1 MLRAIK
7 AAFLLRW
14 PVNGL
19 GDVPVNIVGLACL
32 GALGLG
38 NHGFWLAGIGLE
50 TLYLATLVSNRRF
63 LNWVAA
69 QDKVVED
76 GSVSQKLKALVDQLA
91 PDSRRSMDH
100 LNQRCGK
107 IEALWHATDEFQLG
121 TNEQALRDLQW
132 FYLKL
137 LIARQHMQSADSD
150 ADMAKVQ
157 HDIGTI
163 ERELADPRLS
173 PATRE
178 SKTATLA
185 ILKKRSENFERR
197 KQSLDEIASDL
208 ARIEAQIDLVLE
220 NATLEGKPQS
230 VAINL
235 DLASQALDSGAFGS
249 SAADVADVDAAYSQA
264 SMPKDRA

>member
-1 MLRAIK
+1 
-7 AAFLLRW
+7 
-14 PVNGL
+14 VN
-19 GDVPVNIVGLACL
+19 VVGLACL
-32 GALGLG
+32 GALGFG

-63 LNWVAA
+63 LHWVAA

-76 GSVSQKLKALVDQLA
+76 GTVAQKLRALENQLA
-91 PDSRRSMDH
+91 PENRRAMDH
-100 LNQRCGK
+100 LTQRCGK
-107 IEALWHATDEFQLG
+107 IEALWRSTDELQLG

-137 LIARQHMQSADSD
+137 LIARQHLQSADTE
-150 ADMAKVQ
+150 ADVAKVQ
-157 HDIGTI
+157 SDIAAL
-163 ERELADPRLS
+163 ERQLADRKLT

-185 ILKKRSENFERR
+185 ILKKRSENFDRR

-208 ARIEAQIDLVLE
+208 ARIEAQVDLVME
-220 NATLEGKPQS
+220 NTTLEGKPQS

-235 DLASQALDSGAFGS
+235 DLASQALDSGVFGS
-249 SAADVADVDAAYSQA
+249 SAADIADVDAAYSQ
-264 SMPKDRA
+264 SSTPRDRA